1 MEDNYKDALARF
13 EKRMEEKPKVVLHPF
28 NATLK
33 LTIKAADDQTAE
45 ETLAIV
51 VRHLERFD
59 DLSNVEGSFS

>member
-13 EKRMEEKPKVVLHPF
+13 DKRMEEKPELILHPF
-28 NATLK
+28 NATLT

-51 VRHLERFD
+51 VKHLEKFD
-59 DLSNVEGSFS
+59 DLMNVEGYFS